1 MAYIIGYTDGTV
13 RPEGDIARSE
23 VATIFF
29 RLLTDEARE
38 AYWSQT
44 NPYSDVASGD
54 WYNNAI
60 STLTSMGI
68 LDGYPDGTFRPTE
81 PSTRSESVSYTHLDV
96 YKRQGECCRPPA
108 R

>member
-1 MAYIIGYTDGTV
+1 M

-81 PSTRSESVSYTHLDV
+81 PITRSEFTKIAVSFFEFTEGDFTYDGRFSVVEGTD
-96 YKRQGECCRPPA
+96 
-108 R
+108 

>member
-1 MAYIIGYTDGTV
+1 M

-60 STLTSMGI
+60 STLISMGI
-68 LDGYPDGTFRPTE
+68 LDGYRRHLPPYRI
-81 PSTRSESVSYTHLDV
+81 PSHGLSLP
-96 YKRQGECCRPPA
+96 KLQ
-108 R
+108 